1 MLISNLN
8 EHVQK
13 AINEVNMKYS
23 SRMKFSIYDL
33 VTVDICKNAGNFSS
47 FKSKL
52 ESRLILEKIAS
63 PSAFVKGVRYS
74 IKNRKLLFCNRNIH
88 IEQIIT

>member
-33 VTVDICKNAGNFSS
+33 ATADICKNAGNFSS

-52 ESRLILEKIAS
+52 ENRLILEKIAS
-63 PSAFVKGVRYS
+63 PSAFVKGVRYF
-74 IKNRKLLFCNRNIH
+74 IKK
-88 IEQIIT
+88 